1 MKHASVFK
9 SFLLLVSLSV
19 LFSSCGRNTNS
30 KNNDSADFVMGE
42 DSQYMFHAQGLN
54 LTMAAT
60 EDGYYLLI
68 HDYIFYADKD
78 TMKPTVL
85 CNKPDCLHEKETDSN
100 RVFYCNAFAKS
111 GLSNNFLALYK
122 DKLYVISGFDN
133 AQQKEQPQLVSIS
146 LDGTNRK
153 TEFLLPLETSSMALH
168 RGYFYYVRRDNEN
181 PEESYSRIMR
191 HELGKS
197 QTQEEGIF
205 TSNIQGGYIQDLI
218 GRGDQL
224 YFNEYGGQDETFV
237 SRALLYDSKTKG
249 TKRIFTEDDNYT
261 ASSPRIVENRLYSSL
276 FNLKED
282 NNYSDSELFSTDLQ
296 GNDMREEFLAPS
308 LNSSCLDQNYLYGC
322 YPGTG
327 PEDLPEIARVDFYD
341 HSGNLKDSVEFPNAR
356 RTIRFAPGDD
366 RYIFLQYEDET
377 YTYID
382 LIDKKEIGSKNIKPI
397 SFFKMETSFIG
408 KSIII
413 KIS

>member
-1 MKHASVFK
+1 MKHTSVFK
-9 SFLLLVSLSV
+9 YFLLLVSLTV
-19 LFSSCGRNTNS
+19 LFSSCGRE
-30 KNNDSADFVMGE
+30 KDLGDDYIPGE
-42 DSQYMFHAQGLN
+42 DAPYIFQPQGLN
-54 LTMAAT
+54 STMAAA

-68 HDYIFYADKD
+68 HDYIFYADKN
-78 TMKPTVL
+78 TMKPTIL
-85 CNKPDCLHEKETDSN
+85 CNKPDCLHEKETDSS

-122 DKLYVISGFDN
+122 DRLYVISGFDN
-133 AQQKEQPQLVSIS
+133 AQQKELPQLVSIS

-153 TEFLLPLETSSMALH
+153 TEFLLPLEISSMALH
-168 RGYFYYVRRDNEN
+168 RGYFYYVLRDNEN
-181 PEESYSRIMR
+181 PEASSCKIMR

-197 QTQEEGIF
+197 QTQEEDIF
-205 TSNIQGGYIQDLI
+205 TSNIQAGYIQDLI

-224 YFNEYGGQDETFV
+224 YFNEYGGQDEKFV
-237 SRALLYDSKTKG
+237 SRTLLYDTKTKG
-249 TKRIFTEDDNYT
+249 TKRIFTQDDNYT
-261 ASSPRIVENRLYSSL
+261 AFSPKIVDNRLYSSL
-276 FNLKED
+276 FDLKED
-282 NNYSDSELFSTDLQ
+282 NNYSGAKLFSTDLQ

-308 LNSSCLDQNYLYGC
+308 LDSSCLDQNYLYGC

-341 HSGNLKDSVEFPNAR
+341 HSGNLKDSVEIPNAR
-356 RTIRFAPGDD
+356 RTVRFASGDD

-397 SFFKMETSFIG
+397 SFFKMETSLVG
-408 KSIII
+408 KSLII